1 MNWRHGPLLRTVG
14 EHDLFL
20 VTSNSSSFGVWWPF
34 IQGELQLTDMT
45 VVGPLVTFC
54 HRPGGQSFSSSDTG
68 LHFNLAA
75 FPTYSDG
82 KHGTSLVQQ
91 WQLERCRRLIERRE
105 AARGAPYAL
114 AARVRTDG
122 LFGSRYFGTPVMNR
136 SKAHDL
142 ARAWWLPPDAG
153 GGSELSSPRYDA
165 SVFKPYEEC
174 LHHSSSKLP
183 QLEPTCAARHLQPER
198 ERLVRQCKRHIQQMA
213 ASRTECN
220 DNAN

>member
-45 VVGPLVTFC
+45 VVGPLVTFG

-105 AARGAPYAL
+105 AARGAPICPG
-114 AARVRTDG
+114 R
-122 LFGSRYFGTPVMNR
+122 
-136 SKAHDL
+136 
-142 ARAWWLPPDAG
+142 
-153 GGSELSSPRYDA
+153 
-165 SVFKPYEEC
+165 
-174 LHHSSSKLP
+174 
-183 QLEPTCAARHLQPER
+183 TCAHR
-198 ERLVRQCKRHIQQMA
+198 RLVWKPLFWD
-213 ASRTECN
+213 SSDESLKGT
-220 DNAN
+220 